1 MTPRPG
7 QFVFLDE
14 NPDSH
19 FQVINVD
26 AEKDTCWVRRWP
38 IARNGSPPFSVE
50 FSRVRALDLVSA

>member
-7 QFVFLDE
+7 QFVHLDE

-26 AEKDTCWVRRWP
+26 ALKDTCWVRRWP
-38 IARNGSPPFSVE
+38 IARNGSPPFSVDI
-50 FSRVRALDLVSA
+50 SRVRALDLVAA

>member
-7 QFVFLDE
+7 QFVHLDE

-26 AEKDTCWVRRWP
+26 AEKGTCWVRRWP

-50 FSRVRALDLVSA
+50 ISRVKALDLVAA

>member
-7 QFVFLDE
+7 QFVLLDE

-26 AEKDTCWVRRWP
+26 AEKGSCWVRRWP
-38 IARNGSPPFSVE
+38 IARNGSPPFYL
-50 FSRVRALDLVSA
+50 RKK